1 MFTFLI
7 EKTASRKSFFRTVI
21 PAQTIPGA
29 DRSIVE
35 AFFDWAYSPDKAD
48 FAIVFIESPLSNGY
62 DSRSGY
68 LPISLQY
75 RPYTAVNAREHSLA
89 QGDFREQLNPD
100 RSYQGKT
107 NTAAN
112 QYDLDLVLNI
122 RAAMPGKPV
131 IVVVRMHDPC
141 VLAEL
146 EPAADTILVDFGVQL
161 EAILSIISGKA
172 EPSGLLPVQLPRDMD
187 TVERHCEDKPLD
199 MIPYMD
205 GQGNKYDFGF
215 GMNWSGQ
222 ISDYRC
228 RIYTRHDTE

>member
-1 MFTFLI
+1 MD
-7 EKTASRKSFFRTVI
+7 I
-21 PAQTIPGA
+21 PAQTVPGA
-29 DRSIVE
+29 DRSMVE
-35 AFFDWAYSPDKAD
+35 SFFDWADSPDKAV

-89 QGDFREQLNPD
+89 QGDFREQPNPD
-100 RSYQGKT
+100 RSYQSKT

-112 QYDLDLVLNI
+112 EYNLDLVLNT

-131 IVVVRMHDPC
+131 IVVVRMHNPC
-141 VLAEL
+141 ILAEL
-146 EPAADTILVDFGVQL
+146 ETAADAIFVDFGVQL

-187 TVERHCEDKPLD
+187 TVERHCEDRLLD
-199 MIPYMD
+199 WIPYTD
-205 GQGNKYDFGF
+205 SKGNKDGFGF
-215 GMNWSGQ
+215 GGNGGGQ
-222 ISDYRC
+222 MWGHC
-228 RIYTRHDTE
+228 CGIYTTAMLKDI